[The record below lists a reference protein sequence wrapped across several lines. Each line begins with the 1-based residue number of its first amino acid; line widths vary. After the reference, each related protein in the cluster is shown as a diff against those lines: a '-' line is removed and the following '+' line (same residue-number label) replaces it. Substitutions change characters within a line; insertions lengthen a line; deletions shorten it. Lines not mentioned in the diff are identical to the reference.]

1 MRGLKRMTINQL
13 LECLLSKEQC
23 IEGIPQGDSTP
34 FSENST
40 NIHEKI
46 CDALG
51 EFGYEKTGTEIMYNG
66 QTGERLNGRVFIGPT
81 YYLRLKHLV
90 SDKMHARAAGK
101 RTIMHHQPLE
111 GRSKD
116 GGKILPQ
123 CYLKVVLV
131 CITTG
136 NMFKNRGILKRWI
149 SV

>member
-1 MRGLKRMTINQL
+1 MRDLKRMTINQL

-46 CDALG
+46 CDSLG
-51 EFGYEKTGTEIMYNG
+51 NLGYEKTGTEVMYNG

-111 GRSKD
+111 G
-116 GGKILPQ
+116 KILD
-123 CYLKVVLV
+123 YSKKLTYSTEIL
-131 CITTG
+131 I
-136 NMFKNRGILKRWI
+136 FKQIETLYKCCRH
-149 SV
+149 